1 MQTEALLA
9 DGISAAEIP
18 ELNALI
24 DSIFDLLSGADG
36 LLPTLLGSLVFKR
49 KVGKAKAAGL
59 LDLGGLGTF
68 LGLVG
73 DIQRLLTELGAIL
86 QELLKSSNG
95 GKSCIRLLFTVY
107 SQKTNRTV
115 NSCSERYQ
123 S

>member
-59 LDLGGLGTF
+59 LDLGGLGAF

-95 GKSCIRLLFTVY
+95 GKSCIRLLFAVY